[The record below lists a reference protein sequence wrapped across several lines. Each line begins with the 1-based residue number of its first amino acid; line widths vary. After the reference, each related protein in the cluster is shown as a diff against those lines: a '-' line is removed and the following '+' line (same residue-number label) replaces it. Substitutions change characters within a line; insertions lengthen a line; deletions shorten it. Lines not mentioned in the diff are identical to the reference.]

1 MSGFQIW
8 IPREH
13 LGYYQQYYSGSSQE
27 DVLNIKDRIEHLLNN
42 NQVEGDHKEATS
54 NQVLAENTSHSTT
67 EGNLLHEEMS
77 NEDDGNDADGSI
89 MDRADVLF
97 KYILRS
103 FRKHYCKSF

>member
-8 IPREH
+8 IPKEH
-13 LGYYQQYYSGSSQE
+13 LEYYHQCYTKSGLDDILKMGQRIENILLSDDQE
-27 DVLNIKDRIEHLLNN
+27 DAVKEERIIHP
-42 NQVEGDHKEATS
+42 QG
-54 NQVLAENTSHSTT
+54 ENTSHSTT
-67 EGNLLHEEMS
+67 EGNAVYGSASMD
-77 NEDDGNDADGSI
+77 EDENDIDGSI